1 MGTCVTMKDLPAALV
16 ASGAYGYEE
25 SVAMASQFD
34 QGRQSNQVGQPG
46 NVKNFPTGATRSAD
60 TGKNHYDGF
69 LSFPAIQ
76 EFGDYMTRHRVQPDG
91 ALRDPDNWQ
100 KGIPISS
107 YVGSLLRHALELWG
121 LHRGYISRRLTAEYP
136 NRDIEFLKRE
146 TACACWFNIQGF
158 LHETLR
164 QPTVLPFLG
173 KTEVYDPSRS
183 ASEQATTF
191 DPDDYWGRLKKQLE
205 AARANGDSGQTY
217 QNRQQQNAA
226 EVQTWNEP

>member
-1 MGTCVTMKDLPAALV
+1 
-16 ASGAYGYEE
+16 
-25 SVAMASQFD
+25 MASQFAEN
-34 QGRQSNQVGQPG
+34 QSNQSLGAKVT
-46 NVKNFPTGATRSAD
+46 NFPTGATRSAD

-69 LSFPAIQ
+69 LSFPAVQ

-158 LHETLR
+158 LHETLK
-164 QPTVLPFLG
+164 PIALPFIGGGGLG
-173 KTEVYDPSRS
+173 QVGQGPVYNPKPRPDIDWS
-183 ASEQATTF
+183 AA
-191 DPDDYWGRLKKQLE
+191 KKQFE
-205 AARANGDSGQTY
+205 DARQVKTDPGPSYYDRDRDNPFFDKGQ
-217 QNRQQQNAA
+217 Q
-226 EVQTWNEP
+226 

>member
-1 MGTCVTMKDLPAALV
+1 MGGWATIAELKRLNKEVN
-16 ASGAYGYEE
+16 
-25 SVAMASQFD
+25 AMASQYE

-100 KGIPISS
+100 KGIPIAS

-183 ASEQATTF
+183 ASEQTSTSAA
-191 DPDDYWGRLKKQLE
+191 DYWDRLKKQLD
-205 AARANGDSGQTY
+205 AAREAVISGPNY
-217 QNRQQQNAA
+217 GQNRDDLQYGQNR
-226 EVQTWNEP
+226 